1 MKAVGA
7 ETGMRAFADARSA
20 HARMPARLQPA
31 TLPGKE
37 VAMEWFG
44 TILAYATITLPAVI
58 VGFIFVRWASA
69 ARHSNLRWP

>member
-1 MKAVGA
+1 
-7 ETGMRAFADARSA
+7 
-20 HARMPARLQPA
+20 MPARLQRA